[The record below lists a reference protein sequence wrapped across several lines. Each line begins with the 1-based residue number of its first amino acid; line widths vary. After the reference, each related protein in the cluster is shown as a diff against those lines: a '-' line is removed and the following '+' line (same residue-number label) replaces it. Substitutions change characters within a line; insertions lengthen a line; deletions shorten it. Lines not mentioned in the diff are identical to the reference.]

1 MKNIQI
7 ITVNGSV
14 VLGSINTTAEGTVI
28 SDSMSLGQVTQVNK
42 QHLADYITAANVGK
56 LDKPITVTGTGAM
69 FSVRDLDDDLA
80 MELQILQ
87 LRFQQAEK
95 IAVPK
100 LVNQEFRSL
109 VR

>member
-1 MKNIQI
+1 MKNVQI
-7 ITVNGSV
+7 ITVNGQV
-14 VLGSINTTAEGTVI
+14 VLGSISNTAEGTII
-28 SDSMSLGQVTQVNK
+28 SDSLSLGQVTNVTK
-42 QHLADYITAANVGK
+42 QHLADYIAAANVGK
-56 LDKPITVTGTGAM
+56 LDKPITVTGSGAM

-80 MELQILQ
+80 MELQIIN

-95 IAVPK
+95 TAVPK